1 MPEAAPGDDGRL
13 EPTRWTIHGE
23 RLVDDTRRLR
33 LSIAQ
38 VELPDGVH
46 FEQYVLRMPKAAMTV
61 LLDDAGERVLMIWR
75 HRFVLDRWT
84 WELPGGYV
92 DADENPA
99 VTAAREIEEETGWRP
114 RSMRLLTLFQPLVG
128 TADFENLIFL
138 GEGAEDTGKPA
149 DINEAARVEWITL
162 DSIRDRIARGEIIG
176 AGTQIGLL
184 HVLAFHAPP
193 AR

>member
-1 MPEAAPGDDGRL
+1 MANPRPSVAP

-46 FEQYVLRMPKAAMTV
+46 FEQYILRMPKAAMTV
-61 LLDDAGERVLMIWR
+61 LLDDADERVLMIWR

-99 VTAAREIEEETGWRP
+99 VTAAREVEEETGWRP
-114 RSMRLLTLFQPLVG
+114 RSMRLLTRFQPLVG

-149 DINEAARVEWITL
+149 DINEAAHVEWITL
-162 DSIRDRIARGEIIG
+162 DSIRDRITRGEIIG

-184 HVLAFHAPP
+184 HVLAFHASP